1 MNCEINKCHTD
12 VFLFSA
18 LLLLVGCRGGH
29 LTRVLSTYF
38 QRFFSTTN
46 GRGKPMWNQLTQVH
60 LENGGGCVGSGRI
73 DFSRLRC
80 LVLALVCVMTFYLTL
95 MFGRRCRSHCIDWAW
110 RWYWDFTRAVWPIS
124 SYLWRGA
131 SLVLLS
137 WYWYL
142 VASWKI
148 VQQWWLQSLLCR
160 KWCPA

>member
-1 MNCEINKCHTD
+1 MSYRCFFVQCFVTVGWMSWRASGPCSIYVFPKVLFENKWMRK
-12 VFLFSA
+12 
-18 LLLLVGCRGGH
+18 G
-29 LTRVLSTYF
+29 
-38 QRFFSTTN
+38 
-46 GRGKPMWNQLTQVH
+46 NQLTRVH
-60 LENGGGCVGSGRI
+60 LENGGGCVGSGRV
-73 DFSRLRC
+73 DFLRLRC
-80 LVLALVCVMTFYLTL
+80 LVLALVRVMTFYLTL
-95 MFGRRCRSHCIDWAW
+95 MFGRRCRAHCIDWAW